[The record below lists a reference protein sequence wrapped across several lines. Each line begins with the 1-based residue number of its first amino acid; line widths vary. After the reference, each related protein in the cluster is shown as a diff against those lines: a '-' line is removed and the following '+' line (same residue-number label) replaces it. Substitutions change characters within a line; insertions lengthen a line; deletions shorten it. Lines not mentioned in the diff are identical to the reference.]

1 MGRGTESEH
10 GYLRAFENQTVKPFS
25 YRYAQVRGWALLGL
39 LLLVLVLLGGMIWR
53 NLERFETVRA
63 YVGYAHHIQ
72 EVAFKLQD
80 ALTGYFTTGSN
91 RRLHAQQLSELSTRL
106 AELARHD
113 YHVAADT
120 PNKLTEVSRLIV
132 EISRERLPPESQE
145 ALLLRALK
153 ITSAML
159 DQETL
164 ERERLV
170 EEIGQATRTEISLVF
185 GVLAA
190 ILLFGGVF
198 FRRQILA
205 PLNNLKE
212 LLLRLAHEDFTPIET
227 ARIDPLLL
235 PVFNSY
241 NDMVKRLAEL
251 EEVKRHHA
259 ESLEAEVRAATRA
272 LLEQQA
278 SLSRTERLAAV
289 GELAAGIAH
298 ELRNPLAGIQ
308 MTCVN
313 LRNEIDD
320 TEQAERV
327 DLIIAELKRMG
338 RLLNELLD
346 NGRHTPAPVAECDVG
361 VLIRELVTLTRYQIQ
376 PNIRL
381 DWSASNDL
389 VCRLPGCRLRQT
401 LLNLILNSA
410 QAIGDQNGTIEI
422 CACRGDDHVL
432 LTVTDDGPGFPEEIL
447 QTGIRPFAT
456 GRPGGTGLGLAMV
469 QRFTRDLGGQ
479 LELSNVEPHGARVSL
494 TLPC

>member
-1 MGRGTESEH
+1 M
-10 GYLRAFENQTVKPFS
+10 KPFS

-53 NLERFETVRA
+53 NLERFETMRA
-63 YVGYAHHIQ
+63 YVGYAHRIQ
-72 EVAFKLQD
+72 EVAFKLQE
-80 ALTGYFTTGSN
+80 ALTGYFTTGTN
-91 RRLHAQQLSELSTRL
+91 RRLDARQLSTLSAEL

-113 YHVAADT
+113 YYVAADT
-120 PNKLTEVSRLIV
+120 PTRLTEVGRLVIDATG
-132 EISRERLPPESQE
+132 EHLPRERQE
-145 ALLLRALK
+145 ALLLHALN

-159 DQETL
+159 DEETL

-170 EEIGQATRTEISLVF
+170 EDIGHATRTEIALVF
-185 GVLAA
+185 GTLAA
-190 ILLFGGVF
+190 ILLFGGMF

-235 PVFNSY
+235 PVFSSY

-251 EEVKRHHA
+251 EEAKRHHA

-313 LRNEIDD
+313 LRDEIGDA
-320 TEQAERV
+320 EQSERV
-327 DLIIAELKRMG
+327 DLVIAELKRMG

-346 NGRHTPAPVAECDVG
+346 NGRHTPAPVGECDVA
-361 VLIRELVTLTRYQIQ
+361 VLIRELVTLIRYQIQ
-376 PNIRL
+376 PNVRL
-381 DWSASNDL
+381 DWAASNDL

-410 QAIGDQNGTIEI
+410 QAIGDQSGSIDI
-422 CACRGDDHVL
+422 RASRGDDYVL
-432 LTVTDDGPGFPEEIL
+432 LTVSDNGPGFSEEIL

-479 LELSNVEPHGARVSL
+479 LDLSNVEPRGARVSL
-494 TLPC
+494 TLPCQWV

>member
-1 MGRGTESEH
+1 
-10 GYLRAFENQTVKPFS
+10 VKPFS

-39 LLLVLVLLGGMIWR
+39 LLLVIFLLGGMIWR
-53 NLERFETVRA
+53 NLERFETMRT

-80 ALTGYFTTGSN
+80 ALTGYFTTGAS
-91 RRLHAQQLSELSTRL
+91 RRLDGQQLSELSARL

-113 YHVAADT
+113 YHVAAAT
-120 PNKLTEVSRLIV
+120 PSKLTEVSELV
-132 EISRERLPPESQE
+132 DEISRERLPPDSQE

-159 DQETL
+159 DEETL
-164 ERERLV
+164 ERGRLA
-170 EEIGQATRTEISLVF
+170 EEIALATRTEIALVF
-185 GVLAA
+185 GILAA
-190 ILLFGGVF
+190 ILLLGGLF
-198 FRRQILA
+198 FRRQILT

-212 LLLRLAHEDFTPIET
+212 LLLRLAQEDFTPIET
-227 ARIDPLLL
+227 ARVDPILL
-235 PVFNSY
+235 PVFSSY
-241 NDMVKRLAEL
+241 NHMVERLAEL
-251 EEVKRHHA
+251 ESAKRHHA

-308 MTCVN
+308 MTCAN
-313 LRNEIDD
+313 LRDEIDD
-320 TEQAERV
+320 AEQAGRV
-327 DLIIAELKRMG
+327 ELIIAELKRMG

-346 NGRHTPAPVAECDVG
+346 TGRHTPAPVAECDVA
-361 VLIRELVTLTRYQIQ
+361 VLIRELVTLIRYQIQ

-381 DWSASNDL
+381 DWAASGDL
-389 VCRLPGCRLRQT
+389 VSRLPGCRLRQT

-410 QAIGDQNGTIEI
+410 QAIGDQSGSIEI
-422 CACRGDDHVL
+422 RASRGEDHVL
-432 LTVTDDGPGFPEEIL
+432 LTVTDDGPGFSDEIL
-447 QTGIRPFAT
+447 ENGIRPFAT

-479 LELSNVEPHGARVSL
+479 LNLSNVEPHGARVSL
-494 TLPC
+494 TLPCQ